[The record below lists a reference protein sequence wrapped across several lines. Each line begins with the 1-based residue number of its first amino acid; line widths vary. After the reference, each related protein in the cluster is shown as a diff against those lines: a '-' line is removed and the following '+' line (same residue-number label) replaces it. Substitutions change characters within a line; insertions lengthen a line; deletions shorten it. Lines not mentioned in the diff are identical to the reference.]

1 MTTVEN
7 TLQDQ
12 FRAAMRQLATA
23 VNIIT
28 TGQGDQR
35 RGLTASAVCSLTVT
49 PPMVLICVNHF
60 GEAHRAMLENGTF
73 CVNVLNVEQRFLA
86 DIFAGQAGVAP
97 ADRFSHAQ
105 WSELSSGA
113 PVLDGALVNIDCR
126 IAERVQTTTHSV
138 FFGAV
143 QAIRFGQ
150 QPTPPLLHFDR
161 HYFSLAA
168 ATLA

>member
-1 MTTVEN
+1 MTTVQN
-7 TLQDQ
+7 TLEDQ
-12 FRAAMRQLATA
+12 FKAAMRQLATA

-28 TGQGDQR
+28 TGQGSER

-60 GEAHRAMLENGTF
+60 GEAHRAIVENGSF
-73 CVNVLNVEQRFLA
+73 CVNVLHAEQRFLA
-86 DIFAGQAGVAP
+86 DMFAGQAGIAP

-105 WSELSSGA
+105 WSELESGA
-113 PVLDGALVNIDCR
+113 PALDGALVNIDCR
-126 IAERVQTTTHSV
+126 IAERVQTSTHSV

-143 QAIRFGQ
+143 EAIRFGQ
-150 QPTPPLLHFDR
+150 QHTPLLHFDR

-168 ATLA
+168 ASIA